1 MIHKKQIGKETDANT
16 SIYEAVGKMLLGN
29 VTAGRMV
36 NPATLGLIDK
46 ALKTGQDSEYEE
58 LLEKP
63 LWQFTGKDH
72 EYMLKHVLMESF
84 TSVDAEP
91 SSQKRYVQGYQGIAS
106 LFGCSKSTAQ
116 RIKKSGIIDDAITQ
130 VNRKIL
136 VDADL
141 ALQLVKE
148 SEYKVNEQ

>member
-29 VTAGRMV
+29 VATGRMV
-36 NPATLGLIDK
+36 NPASFSLISK
-46 ALKTGQDSEYEE
+46 AFNTGQDLEYEE

-116 RIKKSGIIDDAITQ
+116 RIKKSGIIDEAITQ

-148 SEYKVNEQ
+148 SGYKVNEQ

>member
-1 MIHKKQIGKETDANT
+1 MIRKGVLPQQ
-16 SIYEAVGKMLLGN
+16 SVSPSVYEAVGKLLLSNAVAGSPLKPVVGLN
-29 VTAGRMV
+29 DKVTCSDDD
-36 NPATLGLIDK
+36 PEYF
-46 ALKTGQDSEYEE
+46 ALLD
-58 LLEKP
+58 KP

-72 EYMLKHVLMESF
+72 AYMMKHVLMESL
-84 TSVDAEP
+84 SVESTEP
-91 SSQKRYVQGYQGIAS
+91 SSQKRYVQGYQGIAT

-116 RIKKSGIIDDAITQ
+116 RIKKSGIIDEAITQ

-148 SEYKVNEQ
+148 SGCKMNEL

>member
-1 MIHKKQIGKETDANT
+1 MYKKIISKKQVANA
-16 SIYEAVGKMLLGN
+16 SVYEAVCKILLGTA
-29 VTAGRMV
+29 VTGRNI
-36 NPATLGLIDK
+36 NPAALSLITK
-46 ALKTGQDSEYEE
+46 AVSKEQDPEYEE

-72 EYMLKHVLMESF
+72 EYMLKHVLMESL
-84 TSVDAEP
+84 SVDGNSQP
-91 SSQKRYVQGYQGIAS
+91 SNKKYVQGINGIAN

-116 RIKKSGIIDDAITQ
+116 RIKNSGVINDAITQ
-130 VNRKIL
+130 VQRKIL

-148 SEYKVNEQ
+148 SGYKVSE

>member
-1 MIHKKQIGKETDANT
+1 MINKRNMCKREDVNT
-16 SIYEAVGKMLLGN
+16 SMYEAVGKMLLGN
-29 VTAGRMV
+29 AVTGRNI
-36 NPATLGLIDK
+36 NPAALSLITK
-46 ALKTGQDSEYEE
+46 AVSKEQDPEYEE

-72 EYMLKHVLMESF
+72 EYMLKHVLMESL
-84 TSVDAEP
+84 SVDGNSQP
-91 SSQKRYVQGYQGIAS
+91 SNKKYVQGINGIAN

-116 RIKKSGIIDDAITQ
+116 RIKNSGVINDAITQ
-130 VNRKIL
+130 VQRKIL

-148 SEYKVNEQ
+148 SGYKVSE

>member
-1 MIHKKQIGKETDANT
+1 MYKKIISKQQGANA
-16 SIYEAVGKMLLGN
+16 SMYEAVGKMLLGN
-29 VTAGRMV
+29 AIAGRMV
-36 NPATLGLIDK
+36 NPAALSLITK
-46 ALKTGQDSEYEE
+46 AVSKEQDPEYEE

-72 EYMLKHVLMESF
+72 EYMLKHVLMESL
-84 TSVDAEP
+84 SVDGYSQP
-91 SSQKRYVQGYQGIAS
+91 SNMKYVQGINGIAN

-116 RIKKSGIIDDAITQ
+116 RIKNSGVIDDAITQ
-130 VNRKIL
+130 VQRKIL

-148 SEYKVNEQ
+148 SGYKVSE

>member
-46 ALKTGQDSEYEE
+46 ALKTGQNSEYEE

-91 SSQKRYVQGYQGIAS
+91 SSQKRYVQGYRGIAS

-116 RIKKSGIIDDAITQ
+116 RIKKSGIIDEAITQ

-148 SEYKVNEQ
+148 SGCKMNEL

>member
-1 MIHKKQIGKETDANT
+1 MYKKIISKQQGANA
-16 SIYEAVGKMLLGN
+16 SMYEAVGKMLLGN
-29 VTAGRMV
+29 AIAGRMV
-36 NPATLGLIDK
+36 NPAALSLITK
-46 ALKTGQDSEYEE
+46 AVSKEQDPEYEE

-72 EYMLKHVLMESF
+72 EYMLKHVLMESL
-84 TSVDAEP
+84 SVDGNSQP
-91 SSQKRYVQGYQGIAS
+91 SNKKYYVQGINGIAN

-116 RIKKSGIIDDAITQ
+116 RIKNSGVINDAITQ
-130 VNRKIL
+130 VQRKIL

-148 SEYKVNEQ
+148 SGYKVSE

>member
-1 MIHKKQIGKETDANT
+1 MYKKIISKQQGANA
-16 SIYEAVGKMLLGN
+16 SMYEAVGKMLLGN
-29 VTAGRMV
+29 AIAGRMV
-36 NPATLGLIDK
+36 NPAALSLITK
-46 ALKTGQDSEYEE
+46 AVSKEQGPEYEE

-72 EYMLKHVLMESF
+72 EYMLKHVLMESL
-84 TSVDAEP
+84 SVDGYSQP
-91 SSQKRYVQGYQGIAS
+91 SNKKYVQGINGIAN

-116 RIKKSGIIDDAITQ
+116 RIKNSGVINDAITQ
-130 VNRKIL
+130 VQRKIL

-148 SEYKVNEQ
+148 SGYKVSE

>member
-46 ALKTGQDSEYEE
+46 ALKTGQNSEYEE

-116 RIKKSGIIDDAITQ
+116 RIKKSGIIDEAITQ

-148 SEYKVNEQ
+148 SGCKMNEL

>member
-1 MIHKKQIGKETDANT
+1 MYKKIISKQQGANA
-16 SIYEAVGKMLLGN
+16 SMYEAVGKMLLGN
-29 VTAGRMV
+29 AIAGRMV
-36 NPATLGLIDK
+36 NPAALSLITK
-46 ALKTGQDSEYEE
+46 AVSKEQDPEYEE

-72 EYMLKHVLMESF
+72 EYMLKHVLMESL
-84 TSVDAEP
+84 SVDGYSQP
-91 SSQKRYVQGYQGIAS
+91 SNKKYVQGINGIAN

-116 RIKKSGIIDDAITQ
+116 RIKNSGVINDAITQ
-130 VNRKIL
+130 VQRKIL

-148 SEYKVNEQ
+148 SGYKVSE